1 MKETVAER
9 LRSSLQFVLHRK
21 NNPTEAEEHLREI
34 ITSDMKMKEALRYIA
49 LIVLETRVEVRW
61 MKRIL
66 FLLLSLI
73 LGLEGLNFLW

>member
-1 MKETVAER
+1 MKETLLSH
-9 LRSSLQFVLHRK
+9 LRSSLTQVLRCR

-49 LIVLETRVEVRW
+49 LIVLEMKVEVRW

-66 FLLLSLI
+66 LMLLSLI
-73 LGLEGLNFLW
+73 LGLEGLHFLW